1 LQRVWLMRRMY
12 IQMIGQV
19 PQGAG
24 LDPSVATEAIL
35 QRLERSRNNLEF
47 LENLTE
53 DM

>member
-1 LQRVWLMRRMY
+1 MY
-12 IQMIGQV
+12 LQMIGQA

-24 LDPSVATEAIL
+24 MDPAVATEAIL
-35 QRLERSRNNLEF
+35 QRMAKTRNNQEF